1 LNKDGEF
8 KMGPHDR
15 ELLDKQMRRLSPP
28 RNDGAIAVMLAGMFL
43 VGIAVG
49 GVLSAHE
56 SEPTQIA
63 STQVA
68 SME

>member
-1 LNKDGEF
+1 MDR
-8 KMGPHDR
+8 HDR

-56 SEPTQIA
+56 SELTKIVSTQIA
-63 STQVA
+63 SI
-68 SME
+68 E